1 MIPEMIKKNIA
12 NKMND
17 SKKNDFYE
25 MEKCSKWIDAHNLNK
40 VCIFYL
46 CDDCFINSKYMIKF

>member
-1 MIPEMIKKNIA
+1 MVPEMIKKNIV

-17 SKKNDFYE
+17 NKKNDFYE

-46 CDDCFINSKYMIKF
+46 CDDLLLIQNI